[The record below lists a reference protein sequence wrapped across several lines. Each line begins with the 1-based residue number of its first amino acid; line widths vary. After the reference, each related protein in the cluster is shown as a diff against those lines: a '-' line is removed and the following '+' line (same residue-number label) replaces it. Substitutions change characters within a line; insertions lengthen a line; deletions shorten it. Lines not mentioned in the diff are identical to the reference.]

1 VDDKFEFSNLKSF
14 GVVEDGS
21 QRNRCALLYH
31 PIVGEVSG
39 HYDVIC
45 FTQKSPPP
53 PPPPPP
59 PLPPTISFL
68 SEGLVA
74 TIFRDKLQAVAPAK
88 VSAKWSI
95 LGDLVGLRCFG
106 LLLGADAAATLSLV
120 GVSSKSLQSTASQV
134 KGKVGRPTKNAT
146 PAIAVG
152 CPFPPR
158 ANVLLALRHDIDEWH
173 RSNRKLRRIVK
184 SDSSRISYCCG
195 GVDKMCT
202 FDLKY
207 ISPKVGGV
215 NVGHWDNSAFVPHSC
230 TEVSI
235 EKSISISR
243 IASALE
249 DNSSLLTMSAKE
261 ITDNVSKQ
269 ISVDTKMISRKQA
282 YRGQSKAIENLH
294 GPTGEQFTTLI
305 ARLEELKSLDPT
317 TQIRVTFA
325 PEVVSVP
332 SNSKKGM
339 LENQF
344 CLRFL
349 SLDYILGSTIRLRG
363 SPGVL
368 ERPTHRGDVSSVLH
382 SDACH
387 LTGSSRGILNLVV
400 SPLTGSLS
408 GASASAPGVAITLN
422 EFSIAGSNENKVNW
436 CSTFSHLAQH
446 VELTGCL
453 SLSDQMKGLG
463 SAISE
468 KTVIQDFLLCTKH
481 LGDSVTDVCGKGVKT
496 LLDRLIYCEDEAEA
510 PALRDAF
517 EEKCTASQKGYYKRK
532 LQPRE
537 ANFASFAMNRR
548 ENNYGS
554 LVESLNSALKGAK
567 GNGVRNLPMPLIPY
581 AIIQRERDVL
591 LRLKDSLEKEKVTTK
606 GHNAT
611 LFATDKLEEINARL
625 AGQNPRIMQNSG
637 VEIYTVVFR
646 NEGNVI
652 VDINNRTCS
661 NGCWERALIPCKHA
675 VVVLRKLNRN
685 PCDYVDSIYTIN
697 AAIAVIDIALRDWK
711 QPPEQKSHLQYMQL
725 AGNRTRI
732 VGPHIHVIPG
742 RKRKAR

>member
-1 VDDKFEFSNLKSF
+1 MLGVSVIGSIISSHWKIPLNVYTIVDDKFEFSNLKSF

-59 PLPPTISFL
+59 PALPPTISFL

-88 VSAKWSI
+88 VSANWSI

-269 ISVDTKMISRKQA
+269 ISVDTKMISRKLEAIANGRASISKFVEFVIQA
-282 YRGQSKAIENLH
+282 DILDAATPPMAEGSIC
-294 GPTGEQFTTLI
+294 QFTI
-305 ARLEELKSLDPT
+305 
-317 TQIRVTFA
+317 
-325 PEVVSVP
+325 
-332 SNSKKGM
+332 
-339 LENQF
+339 
-344 CLRFL
+344 
-349 SLDYILGSTIRLRG
+349 
-363 SPGVL
+363 
-368 ERPTHRGDVSSVLH
+368 
-382 SDACH
+382 
-387 LTGSSRGILNLVV
+387 
-400 SPLTGSLS
+400 
-408 GASASAPGVAITLN
+408 
-422 EFSIAGSNENKVNW
+422 W
-436 CSTFSHLAQH
+436 
-446 VELTGCL
+446 
-453 SLSDQMKGLG
+453 
-463 SAISE
+463 
-468 KTVIQDFLLCTKH
+468 
-481 LGDSVTDVCGKGVKT
+481 
-496 LLDRLIYCEDEAEA
+496 
-510 PALRDAF
+510 RD
-517 EEKCTASQKGYYKRK
+517 T
-532 LQPRE
+532 P
-537 ANFASFAMNRR
+537 
-548 ENNYGS
+548 
-554 LVESLNSALKGAK
+554 
-567 GNGVRNLPMPLIPY
+567 P
-581 AIIQRERDVL
+581 
-591 LRLKDSLEKEKVTTK
+591 RLK
-606 GHNAT
+606 
-611 LFATDKLEEINARL
+611 
-625 AGQNPRIMQNSG
+625 
-637 VEIYTVVFR
+637 
-646 NEGNVI
+646 
-652 VDINNRTCS
+652 
-661 NGCWERALIPCKHA
+661 
-675 VVVLRKLNRN
+675 
-685 PCDYVDSIYTIN
+685 TI
-697 AAIAVIDIALRDWK
+697 L
-711 QPPEQKSHLQYMQL
+711 
-725 AGNRTRI
+725 
-732 VGPHIHVIPG
+732 
-742 RKRKAR
+742 